1 MRGTATIEHFRG
13 LGNWLLA
20 EGRGVHRK
28 FGIGW
33 QVGGTT
39 GWGVYGLALMLRG
52 AARGRI
58 PVPVYIAPSFAPDP
72 LEARAIAPL
81 EKHWRIERQFF
92 DLADDR
98 VAVDYPFLMGL
109 GNDLRP
115 PEQISGISGAPE
127 IGVAFFEHRALAAD
141 DIAFAK
147 TRYATM
153 VAGSTWNAEVLADHG
168 FAHVVSCP
176 QGVDLTRF
184 HPAPRT
190 GGLED
195 RFVVFSGG
203 KLEFRKGQDIA
214 VEAFRRFHA
223 RHPEALL
230 VTAWHNP
237 WDASVASL
245 GRSPHGLGA
254 PVRGANGAWDV
265 TGWLAGLGLPR
276 GAVLDLGEV
285 AHAAM
290 PRLLRAC
297 DVGLFP
303 NRCEGGTNL
312 VAMECMACGVPAI
325 LSANTGH
332 RDLLARPGA
341 AIALERQA
349 AVAPLAGDRPG
360 FLADWGESDPDEIVE
375 RLEWAF
381 DHRAEAAAVG
391 AAGAA
396 FMAEWGWPARID
408 ALFAALGWE

>member
-1 MRGTATIEHFRG
+1 MR
-13 LGNWLLA
+13 
-20 EGRGVHRK
+20 RK

-33 QVGGTT
+33 QAGGTS
-39 GWGVYGLALMLRG
+39 GWGVYGLSLIFQGARRG
-52 AARGRI
+52 MI
-58 PVPVYIAPSFAPDP
+58 PVPVFVSPFSPDP
-72 LEARAIAPL
+72 LEARTLDRL
-81 EKHWRIERQFF
+81 ERYWRIEQGFF
-92 DLADDR
+92 ALDGDAPT
-98 VAVDYPFLMGL
+98 VADYPFLMGL

-115 PEQISGISGAPE
+115 PEALARLRGTPD
-127 IGVAFFEHRALAAD
+127 IGVVFFEHRGIAAAD
-141 DIAFAK
+141 VAYAK
-147 TRYATM
+147 DRYAAI
-153 VAGSTWNAEVLADHG
+153 VAGSGWNAEVLADLG
-168 FAHVVSCP
+168 FANVVNCP

-190 GGLED
+190 GMLGD

-230 VTAWHNP
+230 MLAWHNH
-237 WDASVASL
+237 WDASVASVA
-245 GRSPHGLGA
+245 RSPHRLGVPERA
-254 PVRGANGAWDV
+254 PGGAWRMAD
-265 TGWLAGLGLPR
+265 WLAGLGLPR
-276 GAVLDLGEV
+276 EAVLDLGEV
-285 AHAAM
+285 QHAAM
-290 PRLLRAC
+290 PRLLREA

-341 AIALERQA
+341 AIALERQGV
-349 AVAPLAGDRPG
+349 VATLPGDPPG
-360 FLADWGESDPDEIVE
+360 FFDDWGESDPDEIVE

-381 DHRAEAAAVG
+381 SCRAEAAAVG

-396 FMAEWGWPARID
+396 LMSEWGWPAQID